1 MKKTMESEIL
11 ALLRKRREGL
21 SFQRI
26 AKELYILPKEK
37 QLLRKTLRRLE
48 GLGVVLKLKRQY
60 FVPAKS
66 NIVKGRFIASRRG
79 YGFVS
84 PEGGSSDDIFVPARY
99 SGGALKGDVVE
110 VLYREKG
117 KKGKPEGRVIRIIK
131 KETERMLGLYKE
143 RSGQAFFLPFD
154 SPSPEEIPLA
164 AEKHLSP
171 VSGMIVEVDR
181 DSKRLTEVLGM
192 PDDQGVDTRVVIKK
206 YNLAS
211 SFAEEALAEAAKCS
225 LEIRPQDISE
235 RKDYRNWKIVTIDGE
250 NAQDFDDAVNVRK
263 LRNGHFL
270 LGVHIADVSHFVKP
284 GTALDADAYD
294 RGTSVYFPD
303 LTLPMLP
310 EKLSNDICSLRP
322 KEERFT
328 FSALH
333 EINSRGEVLKTE
345 FHPSLIRTAE
355 RMTYDSVYR
364 IIEGDKQ
371 EREKFPDLV
380 PDLLLMRDLA
390 CLLRAR
396 RAEEG
401 SLDFDLLEPELVY
414 KEGSLHSIVPF
425 EHNEAHRLIEEFM
438 LVANE
443 AVASYLGGKSVPFIY
458 RIHPPPGVKDL
469 ERLREILA
477 HFGLSLPSPK
487 KTRSQDLR
495 QVLKEVEGKVEEK
508 FISLRVLRSLKLA
521 VYSEENMGHYG
532 LAKKE
537 YTHFTSPIRRY
548 PDLVVHRILKK
559 VLRQER
565 AKINS
570 LSSVALHCSQE
581 ERNAEEAEK
590 ELMEWRIYRFLKG
603 KLGDEFEGIIVDIT
617 KAGLVVELED
627 YFVDGIVSYSDLGG
641 DYYFKRSE
649 KTLIG
654 RRTGRKYELG
664 DRLRVTLASVDP
676 ILRRMGLTLSQGRRD
691 RAR

>member
-1 MKKTMESEIL
+1 VRSI
-11 ALLRKRREGL
+11 
-21 SFQRI
+21 I
-26 AKELYILPKEK
+26 
-37 QLLRKTLRRLE
+37 
-48 GLGVVLKLKRQY
+48 LKR
-60 FVPAKS
+60 
-66 NIVKGRFIASRRG
+66 
-79 YGFVS
+79 
-84 PEGGSSDDIFVPARY
+84 
-99 SGGALKGDVVE
+99 
-110 VLYREKG
+110 
-117 KKGKPEGRVIRIIK
+117 
-131 KETERMLGLYKE
+131 
-143 RSGQAFFLPFD
+143 
-154 SPSPEEIPLA
+154 
-164 AEKHLSP
+164 
-171 VSGMIVEVDR
+171 
-181 DSKRLTEVLGM
+181 
-192 PDDQGVDTRVVIKK
+192 

-211 SFAEEALAEAAKCS
+211 SFSEETVAEAKKCS
-225 LEIRPQDISE
+225 PRIRSQDINE

-250 NAQDFDDAVNVRK
+250 SAQDFDDAVSVK
-263 LRNGHFL
+263 ILGNGHFH
-270 LGVHIADVSHFVKP
+270 LGVHIADVSHYVKP

-310 EKLSNDICSLRP
+310 ERLSNDICSLRP

-328 FSALH
+328 FSVLH
-333 EINSRGEVLKTE
+333 EIDREGEVLKTE

-355 RMTYDSVYR
+355 RMTYNSVFR
-364 IIEGDKQ
+364 IFEGDEE
-371 EREKFPDLV
+371 EREKFSDLV

-390 CLLRAR
+390 RILRTR
-396 RAEEG
+396 RAKEG

-425 EHNEAHRLIEEFM
+425 EHNEAHRVIEEFM
-438 LVANE
+438 LAANE
-443 AVASYLGGKSVPFIY
+443 AVASFLGGKSVSLIY
-458 RIHPPPGVKDL
+458 RIHPPPGLKDL
-469 ERLREILA
+469 ERLKEILA
-477 HFGLSLPSPK
+477 HFGLSLPMPK
-487 KTRSQDLR
+487 KIRSQDLQ
-495 QVLKEVEGKVEEK
+495 QVLKEVEGEDEEK
-508 FISLRVLRSLKLA
+508 FITLRVLRSLKLA

-559 VLRQER
+559 TLRQER
-565 AKINS
+565 VKMPS
-570 LSSVALHCSQE
+570 LSSIALHSSQE

-590 ELMEWRIYRFLKG
+590 ELMEWRIFRFLKG

-664 DRLRVTLASVDP
+664 DRLKVALASVDP
-676 ILRRMGLTLSQGRRD
+676 ILRRMGLTLSPERKKK
-691 RAR
+691 AR